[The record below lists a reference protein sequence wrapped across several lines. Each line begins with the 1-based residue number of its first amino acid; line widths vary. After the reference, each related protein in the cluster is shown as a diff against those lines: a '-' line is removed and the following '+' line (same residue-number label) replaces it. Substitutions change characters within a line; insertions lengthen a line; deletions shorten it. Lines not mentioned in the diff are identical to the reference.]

1 MIKLTIADISVIL
14 SKFLSNDYPRIT
26 VEPLTTVEYSAFG
39 NPGLSGTYYQAKYLW
54 SINAAIYPEQK
65 ELLEIIW
72 DESERR
78 RRNLED
84 ADILIYDYSSTI
96 KEKTRTRQLIPGT
109 SEVIINGNY
118 ISYYAQFKG
127 VIVSQIKF
135 TKLGIFDSVN
145 FSLAETVKVFA

>member
-1 MIKLTIADISVIL
+1 MIKLTIADISVTL
-14 SKFLSNDYPRIT
+14 NKFLSNDYPRIT

-39 NPGLSGTYYQAKYLW
+39 NPALSGTYYQAKYLW
-54 SINAAIYPEQK
+54 SVNAAISPKEK

-84 ADILIYDYSSTI
+84 PDIVIHDYSSTI
-96 KEKTRTRQLIPGT
+96 KEKTRTRQLVPGT
-109 SEVIINGNY
+109 SEAIINGNY
-118 ISYYAQFKG
+118 VSYYAQFKG

-135 TKLGIFDSVN
+135 SKLGIVDSVN
-145 FSLAETVKVFA
+145 FSLAETVKVSA